1 MAKGASQPRLAEP
14 GFAADDQIVMGAD
27 PIAGDQRLEHGPVK
41 LARMLVVDI
50 LDHGL
55 VPQIGGLQPRRQS
68 FIAAIACLA
77 AQKQPEPFGQ
87 AEACG
92 VARGQKLAQGFGHAG
107 KAQLLELGEGWMSEH
122 KTSQL

>member
-1 MAKGASQPRLAEP
+1 
-14 GFAADDQIVMGAD
+14 MGAD
-27 PIAGDQRLEHGPVK
+27 PIAGDQRLEHRPVE

-55 VPQIGGLQPRRQS
+55 MPQISVFKPSFQPL
-68 FIAAIACLA
+68 ITPLTCLSV
-77 AQKQPEPFGQ
+77 QKQAEPFGQ

-92 VARGQKLAQGFGHAG
+92 VARGEKLAQGLGHAG
-107 KAQLLELGEGWMSEH
+107 KAQFIELSEGRMSEH

>member
-1 MAKGASQPRLAEP
+1 
-14 GFAADDQIVMGAD
+14 MGVD
-27 PIAGDQRLEHGPVK
+27 PIAGDQRLEHGPVE

-55 VPQIGGLQPRRQS
+55 MPQIGVFQPRLQPLV
-68 FIAAIACLA
+68 APVACLA
-77 AQKQPEPFGQ
+77 VQKQAEPFGQ

-92 VARGQKLAQGFGHAG
+92 VARGQKLAQGLGHAG
-107 KAQLLELGEGWMSEH
+107 KAQLFELGEGRMSEH